1 MIITRSRKNSEQK
14 VDMVLARFILL
25 SLRPHVRAAGT
36 QYDEAYQSL
45 RYDDRGR
52 GKFPRTMMIPVQHKG
67 I

>member
-14 VDMVLARFILL
+14 VDMVLGRLIVL
-25 SLRPHVRAAGT
+25 SSRAHTRTAEY